1 MLPLLLLLGPAAA
14 AATNPA
20 ACIALHCPVQS
31 VQCVAQ
37 PACRAA
43 LQVQRELGVM
53 CCPGG
58 VGNYKL
64 HGLTSKKGF
73 YHLCLLPFP
82 PAARKTVKQR
92 GTYTMYQIG
101 SLLLHCLDT
110 HKLEQTETLNKHF
123 SMFLN
128 HLLFIALLRLFLKN
142 NKCDGF
148 SISIFRYRSD
158 LISRNQR

>member
-1 MLPLLLLLGPAAA
+1 MYQLPAPCHHAAA
-14 AATNPA
+14 AAA
-20 ACIALHCPVQS
+20 AARPRRRGRHEPRGLH
-31 VQCVAQ
+31 
-37 PACRAA
+37 RAA
-43 LQVQRELGVM
+43 LPRAVRPVRGPARLQGSAPGVM

-110 HKLEQTETLNKHF
+110 HKLEQTETLNKHQHI
-123 SMFLN
+123 S
-128 HLLFIALLRLFLKN
+128 HSFIALLRLLKN
-142 NKCDGF
+142 NECDGF
-148 SISIFRYRSD
+148 STYLGRSD
-158 LISRNQR
+158 KIS

>member
-43 LQVQRELGVM
+43 LQVRRGLGVM

-92 GTYTMYQIG
+92 GTYIMYQTG

-110 HKLEQTETLNKHF
+110 HKLEQTETLNKHQHI
-123 SMFLN
+123 S
-128 HLLFIALLRLFLKN
+128 HSFIALLRLLKN
-142 NKCDGF
+142 NECDGF
-148 SISIFRYRSD
+148 STYLGRSD
-158 LISRNQR
+158 IIS